1 MSVTLQLGNA
11 SFKLDATR
19 NRVFAGRDPT
29 ACGLAHLD
37 PGLSRRHAEVWLE
50 NGNTFVRD
58 LGSSNGTWVDGQ
70 LVGAYPVQVKP
81 GMKVFLGT
89 VPLGATWE
97 MSAGGGATMMVSMPP
112 ELAQL
117 IEQRKQQAMAGQMPG
132 PQMPM
137 APPAPMAQQMPYQG
151 QGQMPGVT
159 AAQAQM
165 MGQAARAPQQGGLG
179 VGGSTD
185 PLPAD
190 LPYRRQGSNNNGVL
204 LIALPGDTFSN
215 ANTINGFIEF
225 TAMDNENVASISI
238 ELVEFHKK
246 GHGDGHVWDRMLVRQ
261 GPWKAQKGD
270 VLPLPFA
277 LRVPPGTSIS
287 GREVVWEIR
296 GLVDINWATDID
308 CVVPISMRNTDVERI
323 RDALGSLDYRIVE
336 LDSAPLGQRFSGK
349 FAPPANLR
357 SEWGINDIDI
367 HVEYLGTNLQ
377 VHMHIDKKGVFT
389 RDRDVKQIFELQR
402 LRTAQPAELTA
413 HIKKQI
419 DEVMQR

>member
-1 MSVTLQLGNA
+1 MSVTLQLGNS

-37 PGLSRRHAEVWLE
+37 PGLSRRHAEIWIE
-50 NGNTFVRD
+50 NGNTFIRD

-70 LVGAYPVQVKP
+70 LVGHYPVQVRS

-89 VPLGATWE
+89 VALGATWE
-97 MSAGGGATMMVSMPP
+97 AALGGGATQMVQMPA
-112 ELAQL
+112 ELLAL
-117 IEQRKQQAMAGQMPG
+117 IEQRKQQAAAGVAPSAA
-132 PQMPM
+132 M
-137 APPAPMAQQMPYQG
+137 APAAPMQQQMPYQV
-151 QGQMPGVT
+151 QGQPT
-159 AAQAQM
+159 AAAAPQAQ
-165 MGQAARAPQQGGLG
+165 AQGGLG
-179 VGGSTD
+179 VGGAQVID
-185 PLPAD
+185 PKN

-225 TAMDNENVASISI
+225 TATDNETVASISI

-261 GPWKAQKGD
+261 GPWKTKNGD

-296 GLVDINWATDID
+296 GLVDINWAVDID

-336 LDSAPLGQRFSGK
+336 LESAPLGQRFSGK

-402 LRTAQPAELTA
+402 LRTAPMEELTA
-413 HIKKQI
+413 HVKKQI
-419 DEVMQR
+419 DEVMTK